1 MKRPLRS
8 GTRLLR
14 SYAVKV
20 LLVTVACL
28 KERLE
33 VVLLNLLSDELL
45 QRLRLEELVGF
56 LPALVPKPMRSLG
69 REREKELRPIEDAY
83 QQGES
88 KSIHQPDHHNTK
100 HYDSRHSP

>member
-1 MKRPLRS
+1 VEEDVCLDSRGRERRWQWQLEPLVLRDWGEPLRLS
-8 GTRLLR
+8 
-14 SYAVKV
+14 
-20 LLVTVACL
+20 VAIYP
-28 KERLE
+28 
-33 VVLLNLLSDELL
+33 DM
-45 QRLRLEELVGF
+45 EELVGF